1 MSEILVTHF
10 IPLEMH
16 NQRPGSCGAM
26 VPGTT
31 CKIIDLETGKIL
43 GPNQSGEICVQG
55 PMVSIRKSTCIY
67 KITNIF

>member
-10 IPLEMH
+10 IPETEKH
-16 NQRPGSCGAM
+16 TRPGSCGIL

-31 CKIIDLETGKIL
+31 MKIIDLETGKIL

-55 PMVSIRKSTCIY
+55 EMVC
-67 KITNIF
+67 